1 MEAYNFFLPL
11 FVVSVI
17 ASLGLIVILGIV
29 LRQKGYD
36 FLLCLL
42 FGVVMGIVGLSG
54 QYCLSYK
61 IVKTEAIQDYLR
73 GKVKVEYT
81 ETYKDSE
88 LIKRDT
94 LITFNKH

>member
-1 MEAYNFFLPL
+1 MSMEAYNFFAPL
-11 FVVSVI
+11 FILASI

-29 LRQKGYD
+29 LKQKGYD

-61 IVKTEAIQDYLR
+61 IVKTEAI
-73 GKVKVEYT
+73 
-81 ETYKDSE
+81 
-88 LIKRDT
+88 
-94 LITFNKH
+94 